1 MGPSQ
6 PRTKAM
12 DARQRENLLQ
22 RIMEVERK
30 FSAEK
35 KNARSERKAELKE
48 LIEHSAAEVEKNAT
62 SKS

>member
-1 MGPSQ
+1 
-6 PRTKAM
+6 M